1 MEALLGASQS
11 NPSCGSVAEL
21 QAPLRDLFSTRVTE
35 TRADH
40 ISVTFEIRATAVF
53 DIPVVADNSS
63 SSENAAAGPGNASNI
78 DPLLGGARASV
89 APPVENGSGGGQVT
103 TRRVNAID
111 GILNQPQDDPALQ
124 TAIVRHI
131 IAALGQVGE
140 SSWIVRQ
147 VSRAEQ
153 GWTFTYI
160 CKDSWQ
166 AWSRQ
171 ASKHPA
177 KTAVGEWSEKG
188 GQDPAHLGRLYAFP
202 DAEVALLT
210 CALQLARRLT
220 AGVRSRSRSS
230 SRPRPSMSSSNT
242 RRCTGPSPS

>member
-21 QAPLRDLFSTRVTE
+21 QARLRDLFSTRVTE

-53 DIPVVADNSS
+53 DIPIAD
-63 SSENAAAGPGNASNI
+63 SENAALGNASNI
-78 DPLLGGARASV
+78 DPLLGGARPSV
-89 APPVENGSGGGQVT
+89 APVEDGSGGQA

-111 GILNQPQDDPALQ
+111 SIINQPHDDPALQ
-124 TAIVRHI
+124 TSIVRHI
-131 IAALGQVGE
+131 IASLGQVGE

-177 KTAVGEWSEKG
+177 KMAVGEWSEKG
-188 GQDPAHLGRLYAFP
+188 GQDPAHLGRSHP
-202 DAEVALLT
+202 PT
-210 CALQLARRLT
+210 QRRH
-220 AGVRSRSRSS
+220 G
-230 SRPRPSMSSSNT
+230 
-242 RRCTGPSPS
+242 